1 MHTVIFIKEKKI
13 KLKYRPFNL
22 TTILYAPTAKYTE
35 EEIEYF
41 TAQCVRTNLNHNSQ
55 SESY

>member
-1 MHTVIFIKEKKI
+1 MVYCHFSDGDFL

-22 TTILYAPTAKYTE
+22 TTIIYAPTAQSTE

-41 TAQCVRTNLNHNSQ
+41 TAQCVRPNINHNSK